1 MTVKEI
7 FSADKKR
14 KCVITKSE
22 KNFLSYHFEVYETY
36 DEEELKYFHAG
47 CPAGYWCLL
56 CEAYHRPVFDNID
69 DENPPEE
76 VKMCCCEI
84 AELAYKRDQSAQSD
98 GVSSESVQG
107 WSKSYESTESRR
119 NAFDKAVRE
128 CIYNWLSST
137 GLLYRGIR

>member
-1 MTVKEI
+1 MVIYADEDYYKKEYLQGK
-7 FSADKKR
+7 AA
-14 KCVITKSE
+14 VITAAFPYYSREASQVIK
-22 KNFLSYHFEVYETY
+22 
-36 DEEELKYFHAG
+36 KY
-47 CPAGYWCLL
+47 
-56 CEAYHRPVFDNID
+56 VFDNID

-128 CIYNWLSST
+128 CILQAKQQKLQVLSVQLQT
-137 GLLYRGIR
+137 LKGT

>member
-1 MTVKEI
+1 MVIYADEDYYKKEYLQGK
-7 FSADKKR
+7 AA
-14 KCVITKSE
+14 VITAAFPYYSREASQVIK
-22 KNFLSYHFEVYETY
+22 
-36 DEEELKYFHAG
+36 KY
-47 CPAGYWCLL
+47 
-56 CEAYHRPVFDNID
+56 VFDNID
-69 DENPPEE
+69 DEDIPEE
-76 VKMCCCEI
+76 VRMCCCEI

>member
-1 MTVKEI
+1 MVIYADENFYKKEYLQGKAAAI
-7 FSADKKR
+7 TAAFPYYFREASQVIKK
-14 KCVITKSE
+14 
-22 KNFLSYHFEVYETY
+22 Y
-36 DEEELKYFHAG
+36 
-47 CPAGYWCLL
+47 
-56 CEAYHRPVFDNID
+56 VFDNID

-76 VKMCCCEI
+76 VRMCCCEI

-128 CIYNWLSST
+128 CIYKWLSGT

>member
-1 MTVKEI
+1 MLIYADEDYYKKEYLQGK
-7 FSADKKR
+7 AA
-14 KCVITKSE
+14 VITAAFPYYSREASQVIK
-22 KNFLSYHFEVYETY
+22 
-36 DEEELKYFHAG
+36 KY
-47 CPAGYWCLL
+47 
-56 CEAYHRPVFDNID
+56 VFDNID
-69 DENPPEE
+69 DEDIPEE
-76 VKMCCCEI
+76 VRMCCCEI

>member
-1 MTVKEI
+1 MLIYADEDYYKKEYLQGK
-7 FSADKKR
+7 AA
-14 KCVITKSE
+14 VITAAFPYYSREASQVIK
-22 KNFLSYHFEVYETY
+22 
-36 DEEELKYFHAG
+36 KY
-47 CPAGYWCLL
+47 
-56 CEAYHRPVFDNID
+56 VFDNID
-69 DENPPEE
+69 DEDIPEE

>member
-1 MTVKEI
+1 MVI
-7 FSADKKR
+7 YADENFYKNEYLQGKAA
-14 KCVITKSE
+14 VITAAFPYYFREASQVIK
-22 KNFLSYHFEVYETY
+22 
-36 DEEELKYFHAG
+36 KY
-47 CPAGYWCLL
+47 
-56 CEAYHRPVFDNID
+56 VFDNID

-76 VKMCCCEI
+76 VRMCCCEI
-84 AELAYKRDQSAQSD
+84 AELAYKRDRSAQSD

-128 CIYNWLSST
+128 CIYKWLSGT

>member
-1 MTVKEI
+1 MLIYADEDYYKKEYLQGKV
-7 FSADKKR
+7 A
-14 KCVITKSE
+14 VITAAFPYYSREASQVIK
-22 KNFLSYHFEVYETY
+22 
-36 DEEELKYFHAG
+36 KY
-47 CPAGYWCLL
+47 
-56 CEAYHRPVFDNID
+56 VFDNID

-76 VKMCCCEI
+76 VRMCCCEI

-119 NAFDKAVRE
+119 NAFDKAIRE

-137 GLLYRGIR
+137 GLLYRGIK